1 MRSRF
6 LVVAC
11 ISPVFF
17 AAVGTSSAQ
26 EAAKPDRCE
35 RVLRYWEQTM
45 ASVPTLEADC
55 KQTRT
60 SRRFGTAEVYEGK
73 FRYLQSPTVHASV
86 ELQRTDDAKNRSKI
100 VLNDDG
106 VFIYQYDAKQVCA
119 SKLPKEQR
127 GPGSNPLSLIVNPL
141 GFEYTFSSFL
151 ARGLLVPGEKEPA
164 YAELTLFGATMSEAK
179 KRFEVTLKGEDEYYF
194 YLEVRPRRSKDV
206 VNFQVGRLTLLKT
219 TYLPAQIW
227 YQQPNGDEIT
237 WAFTHVEPAAKNL
250 QPADFTT
257 PTPEGWKKIVSPL
270 PNVTAAP

>member
-100 VLNDDG
+100 VLNDDDS
-106 VFIYQYDAKQVCA
+106 FHHQYDAKQVWRLL
-119 SKLPKEQR
+119 LPGRHQR
-127 GPGSNPLSLIVNPL
+127 GPGSNPLPIVNPL

-151 ARGLLVPGEKEPA
+151 ARGCWFPGKGTP
-164 YAELTLFGATMSEAK
+164 FGRRADPLRRNDERGSK
-179 KRFEVTLKGEDEYYF
+179 KRSRVT
-194 YLEVRPRRSKDV
+194 PARR
-206 VNFQVGRLTLLKT
+206 
-219 TYLPAQIW
+219 
-227 YQQPNGDEIT
+227 
-237 WAFTHVEPAAKNL
+237 
-250 QPADFTT
+250 
-257 PTPEGWKKIVSPL
+257 
-270 PNVTAAP
+270 